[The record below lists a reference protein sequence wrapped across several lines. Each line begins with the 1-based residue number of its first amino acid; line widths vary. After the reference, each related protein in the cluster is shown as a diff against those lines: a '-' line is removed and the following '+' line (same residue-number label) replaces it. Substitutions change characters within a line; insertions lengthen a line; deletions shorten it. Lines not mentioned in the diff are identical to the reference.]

1 MNNFEFLNPTKIIFG
16 RGTQKEVG
24 KYTVDYG
31 QNVLVH
37 YGSSYVKKSGLLEE
51 LLNALKEKGVAY
63 TELGGVVPNPRLS
76 LIREGIRICREKKI
90 DFILA
95 VGGGS
100 VIDSAKAI
108 ASGVAYEGDVWDFYT
123 SEKRPQSVLPI
134 GVVLTI
140 PAAGSESSDGTVV
153 TNEEGPDKRSFVSP
167 LVFPKFAILNPEMC
181 YTIPHAPAAAGGADI
196 LAHILERYFSKIAH
210 TDFSDR
216 MCEAAMKTIVTNLP
230 EALHRKTDY
239 DMWAEVMWTGTVAHN
254 GLLGKGKQE
263 DWASHAIE
271 HEVSAIYDIAHGA
284 GLAIIFPAWMKY
296 VYKEDVTRFVQF
308 AQRVWQVELPPQ
320 EPERIALEGIRR
332 TEEFFRSL
340 GLATRF
346 SEMKIG
352 EEHFKKM
359 AEKACQNGTQGS
371 FKKLAA
377 EDVIKIFE
385 LAK

>member
-16 RGTQKEVG
+16 KGTQKEAG
-24 KYTVDYG
+24 KYTAGYSK
-31 QNVLVH
+31 NVLVH
-37 YGSSYVKKSGLLEE
+37 YGSNYVKTSGLLQEILDVLE
-51 LLNALKEKGVAY
+51 AEGIQY
-63 TELGGVVPNPRLS
+63 TELGGVVPNPRLK
-76 LIREGIRICREKKI
+76 LVREGIALCREKKI

-108 ASGVAYEGDVWDFYT
+108 AAGVPYDGDVWDFYT
-123 SEKRPQSVLPI
+123 SDKRPQSALSI

-140 PAAGSESSDGTVV
+140 PAAGSESSEGTVV
-153 TNEEGPDKRSFVSP
+153 TNEEGPDKCSFVSP
-167 LVFPKFAILNPEMC
+167 LVFPRFAILNPEMC

-196 LAHILERYFSKIAH
+196 LAHILERYFSKVTH

-216 MCEAAMKTIVTNLP
+216 ICEAAMKTLITNLP
-230 EALHRKTDY
+230 EALAQKTDY
-239 DMWAEVMWTGTVAHN
+239 NTWAEVMWTGTIAHN

-284 GLAIIFPAWMKY
+284 GLAIIFPAWLRY
-296 VYKEDVTRFVQF
+296 VYREDITRFVQF
-308 AQRVWQVELPPQ
+308 AERVWGVDLPPQ
-320 EPERIALEGIRR
+320 EPERIALEGIKR
-332 TEEFFRSL
+332 TEAFFKSV

-346 SEMKIG
+346 SEIG
-352 EEHFKKM
+352 IGDEHFREM
-359 AEKACQNGTQGS
+359 ARKACQNGTQGS
-371 FKKLAA
+371 FKKLTT